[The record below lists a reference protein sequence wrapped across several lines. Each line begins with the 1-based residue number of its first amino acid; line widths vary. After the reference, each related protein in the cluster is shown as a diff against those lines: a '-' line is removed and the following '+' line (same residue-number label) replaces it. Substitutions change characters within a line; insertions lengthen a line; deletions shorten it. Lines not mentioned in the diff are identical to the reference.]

1 MPTTFLHGRKTFG
14 DAAKTII
21 KGLEKAGYLKR
32 NFFCLENNGIA
43 LVTHL
48 EKINED
54 GTPARNDGR
63 WPPILEPLDYRF
75 NANLDAVL
83 HGLFEAEAG
92 HYRVIVFFLS
102 SFPPTPSAK
111 EVAGVEAVAWLKSD
125 GTTLPNYIAA
135 QPLEEAVVVA
145 LIYEFESDG
154 SRVKVIHSPIS
165 GQAHLS
171 KAGILASLGAS

>member
-1 MPTTFLHGRKTFG
+1 MRGRKTFG
-14 DAAKTII
+14 DAAQTLI

-43 LVTHL
+43 LVTRL

-54 GTPARNDGR
+54 GTPARNDVR
-63 WPPILEPLDYRF
+63 WPAILGPLDYRF
-75 NANLDAVL
+75 NASLDAVL

-102 SFPPTPSAK
+102 SFPPTPAAK
-111 EVAGVEAVAWLKSD
+111 EVGGVEAVAWLKSD
-125 GTTLPNYIAA
+125 GTTLPNYIAV
-135 QPLEEAVVVA
+135 QPLGEAVVVA